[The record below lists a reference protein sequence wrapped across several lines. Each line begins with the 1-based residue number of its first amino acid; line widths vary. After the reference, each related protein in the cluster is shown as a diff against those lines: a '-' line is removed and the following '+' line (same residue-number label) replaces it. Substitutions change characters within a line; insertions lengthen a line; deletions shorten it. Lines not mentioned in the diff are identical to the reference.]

1 MGQSPRSPFA
11 IASAL
16 PRCAARPRAG
26 CVIVGACL
34 WLSAPRA
41 NAAEPAAPNA
51 CERPDADRYP
61 TDWTPPEASPARA
74 ASAPSKV
81 SPRAPK
87 DLPAKPPQA
96 TIPSA
101 RPRLELS
108 FGSAEKFYN
117 QSLYDPGGFVTR
129 RAIPLSTIR
138 PLVDWLFQR
147 HASVWLAFDLPLEP
161 RSDLQGDRVVLTYVP
176 PSLESGMR
184 FGLVDANV
192 LDEITL
198 GLQVDGGL
206 GWVFSSQSEVRL
218 FPHLGWR
225 LHLWDNSGFTAYL
238 GASYEFR
245 LSIGAI
251 VYGVGH
257 LF

>member
-1 MGQSPRSPFA
+1 MGFGPHPPLAVANAWTRRGWRP
-11 IASAL
+11 SA
-16 PRCAARPRAG
+16 RY
-26 CVIVGACL
+26 L
-34 WLSAPRA
+34 WLAVWLSLPSAQA
-41 NAAEPAAPNA
+41 HAAEAPSNACQRPAEDSYSADWLHPEPRPTAAEAPAAPKL
-51 CERPDADRYP
+51 E
-61 TDWTPPEASPARA
+61 TP
-74 ASAPSKV
+74 APSDQ
-81 SPRAPK
+81 APK
-87 DLPAKPPQA
+87 PKAKTP
-96 TIPSA
+96 
-101 RPRLELS
+101 RPKPRIELS

-129 RAIPLSTIR
+129 RAIPVSTIR
-138 PLVDWLFQR
+138 PLVDWLFQQ

-161 RSDLQGDRVVLTYVP
+161 RSELQDEKVVLTYVP
-176 PSLESGMR
+176 PSLEGGVR
-184 FGLVDANV
+184 FGLVEADV
-192 LDEITL
+192 MDEISL

-245 LSIGAI
+245 LSVGAL